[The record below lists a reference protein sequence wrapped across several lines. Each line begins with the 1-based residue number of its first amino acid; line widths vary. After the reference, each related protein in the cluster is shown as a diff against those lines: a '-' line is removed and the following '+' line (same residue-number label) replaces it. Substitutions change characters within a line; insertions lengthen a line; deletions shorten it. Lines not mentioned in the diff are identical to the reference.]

1 MKIGKIN
8 QRDLYKQVYD
18 KVDKRQI
25 WEDLITDNIFQ
36 QVYME
41 LSNQVWRQLSDQ
53 IRGRVISNIIKEEL
67 I

>member
-53 IRGRVISNIIKEEL
+53 IGGRVISNIIKEEL